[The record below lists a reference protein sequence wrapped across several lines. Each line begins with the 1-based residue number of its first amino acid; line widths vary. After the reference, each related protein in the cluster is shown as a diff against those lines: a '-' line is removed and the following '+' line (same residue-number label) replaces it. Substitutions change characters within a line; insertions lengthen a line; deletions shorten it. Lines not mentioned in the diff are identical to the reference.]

1 MNLTLDSMTLLI
13 NDNDLKKKPYYVI
26 SHREGP
32 TTHTS
37 NHCTCLDKAKI
48 HTSALSNSSRMWS
61 AAQSLMTGGV
71 PGYVLMM
78 STTYLRTFAR
88 PSLRLNNMFLAHE
101 ERSVGLGIP
110 EAVLAAGGVDAT
122 AEAAAD
128 AVGAVWGVGAVAVG
142 AFVAGW
148 PPPTWSFGRGRFEG
162 WAAVSSLIWFLSS
175 CRRS

>member
-1 MNLTLDSMTLLI
+1 M
-13 NDNDLKKKPYYVI
+13 
-26 SHREGP
+26 
-32 TTHTS
+32 
-37 NHCTCLDKAKI
+37 
-48 HTSALSNSSRMWS
+48 
-61 AAQSLMTGGV
+61 
-71 PGYVLMM
+71 
-78 STTYLRTFAR
+78 
-88 PSLRLNNMFLAHE
+88 
-101 ERSVGLGIP
+101 GLGIP